1 VVSMEDEG
9 SYSDRDGPA
18 WEAVAREPSRR
29 EWPALACVVVA
40 AVVTMRQ
47 ESRSCLSLVRLVMR
61 SY

>member
-40 AVVTMRQ
+40 AVVTMR
-47 ESRSCLSLVRLVMR
+47 
-61 SY
+61 